1 MHVATIRAIARLRM
15 LGAIFDSFGWQKTRP
30 VCVVLF
36 CDESSCEIQQATQ
49 MRKLN
54 QEIIAHTKEDEL
66 WFFWKQNNIR
76 PNSGGER
83 GDDKNPRISETTIE
97 IKIKLS

>member
-1 MHVATIRAIARLRM
+1 
-15 LGAIFDSFGWQKTRP
+15 
-30 VCVVLF
+30 
-36 CDESSCEIQQATQ
+36 